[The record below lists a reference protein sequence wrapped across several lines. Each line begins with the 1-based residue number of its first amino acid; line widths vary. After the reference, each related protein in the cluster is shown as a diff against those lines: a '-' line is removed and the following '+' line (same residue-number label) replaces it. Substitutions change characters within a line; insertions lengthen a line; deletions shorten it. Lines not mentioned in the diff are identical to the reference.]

1 VGRLTPH
8 LSPCSARTYR
18 SQGFIFFVA
27 ISGVYDIIAAMKKKI
42 DKPRFHVPWNTG
54 ERVEKP
60 VKGKGSFSRKEK
72 HKKRFDREG

>member
-1 VGRLTPH
+1 
-8 LSPCSARTYR
+8 
-18 SQGFIFFVA
+18 
-27 ISGVYDIIAAMKKKI
+27 VYGIIATMKKKI

-72 HKKRFDREG
+72 HKKRFDRED

>member
-1 VGRLTPH
+1 LLQFLACNDT
-8 LSPCSARTYR
+8 
-18 SQGFIFFVA
+18 
-27 ISGVYDIIAAMKKKI
+27 IAAMKKKI

-72 HKKRFDREG
+72 HKKRFDRED

>member
-1 VGRLTPH
+1 VGGQTPH
-8 LSPCSARTYR
+8 PSACAASTYI
-18 SQGFIFFVA
+18 SQGFIFLLQFLA
-27 ISGVYDIIAAMKKKI
+27 CNDTIAAMKKKI

-72 HKKRFDREG
+72 HKKRFDRED